1 MLTPE
6 DQTEL
11 RFALRRYLAARPVA
25 ALTLDVLRHAMLTK
39 GFDASNEDIRAELTY
54 WNLLPEPQILRTRIP
69 HSTEYAYQIT
79 STGRLADARGE

>member
-6 DQTEL
+6 DQIEL

-25 ALTLDVLRHAMLTK
+25 ALTLDVLRHAMITK
-39 GFDASNEDIRAELTY
+39 GLDATDAEIRAELTY
-54 WNLLPEPQILRTRIP
+54 WHLLPDPHVLRLPVP